1 MNVLTNSK
9 GRTEGGDVKKVAAVA
24 VVGSNCEK
32 ERKKKE
38 RDK

>member
-9 GRTEGGDVKKVAAVA
+9 GRTAGGDVKTVAA

>member
-9 GRTEGGDVKKVAAVA
+9 GRTGGGDAKKVAAVA
-24 VVGSNCEK
+24 GSNCEK
-32 ERKKKE
+32 ERKKTE

>member
-9 GRTEGGDVKKVAAVA
+9 GRTEGGDVKKVGTVA

-32 ERKKKE
+32 EKKKE